1 MMRLIATTVL
11 ALIGNAIGLIV
22 AAAVLEDM
30 TLSGA
35 AFVVEVV
42 IFTLTYVIV
51 QPLAVKTTLRRSST
65 LAGGSALLATLAALI
80 VADVLSDGMSI
91 TGVATWL
98 LATLIVWLVSVVAGA
113 LLPLVLFKKALGRAT
128 AKPVSGA
135 RTWG

>member
-1 MMRLIATTVL
+1 MRLIATTVL

-51 QPLAVKTTLRRSST
+51 QPLAVKMTLRQSST
-65 LAGGSALLATLAALI
+65 LAGGSALLATLVALI

-98 LATLIVWLVSVVAGA
+98 LATLIVWLVSVIAGA

-128 AKPVSGA
+128 AKPVSGG
-135 RTWG
+135 RTWR

>member
-128 AKPVSGA
+128 AKPVSGG